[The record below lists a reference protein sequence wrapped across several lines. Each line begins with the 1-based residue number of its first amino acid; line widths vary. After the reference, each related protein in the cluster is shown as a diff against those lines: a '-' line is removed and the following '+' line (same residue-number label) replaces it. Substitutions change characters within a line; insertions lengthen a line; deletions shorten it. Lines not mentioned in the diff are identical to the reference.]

1 MKPLFTIHEGEFLV
15 GSHIE
20 KKFRDWNVWIPS
32 KDKGIDFLVSNSNNS
47 KTVSIQ
53 VKFSRDYSM
62 GNRNPIFRKQIVSGG
77 WWVLNLNKLYDS
89 TADFWVMV
97 MHSYSRKG
105 IQYVIISP
113 NELYRRLV
121 SIHRQ
126 TNTNPDIIHTYLT
139 VTKLET
145 CWENRGLNQQQI
157 AMILSNQIEE
167 IDEDRNF
174 SQYLNNWEPLKEKL
188 G

>member
-32 KDKGIDFLVSNSNNS
+32 KDKGIDFLVSNSDNS

-77 WWVLNLNKLYDS
+77 WWVLNKNILNESK
-89 TADFWVMV
+89 AEFWVLV
-97 MHSYSRKG
+97 MHSYSKKG
-105 IQYVIISP
+105 IQYVIITP
-113 NELYRRLV
+113 QELYRRLV
-121 SIHRQ
+121 SLHP
-126 TNTNPDIIHTYLT
+126 NSNMIHTFLT

-174 SQYLNNWEPLKEKL
+174 SQYLNNWEPLEEKL